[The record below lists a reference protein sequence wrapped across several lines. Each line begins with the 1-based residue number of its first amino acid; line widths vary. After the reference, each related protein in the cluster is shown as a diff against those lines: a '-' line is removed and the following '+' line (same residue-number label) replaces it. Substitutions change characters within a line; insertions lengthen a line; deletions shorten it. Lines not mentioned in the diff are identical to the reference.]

1 MTYQRGTN
9 DSYARWASQ
18 VGDDTYQFNDFLPY
32 FKKSVHFTP
41 PDNEIRALNA
51 SVSFSPDAF
60 SSDGSPLQVSIP
72 VWANPFSSLA
82 KAGLNKLGV
91 GDVVDFV
98 SGALLGVQYTMNTI
112 DPRDQ
117 TRSSSESSFLRV
129 ALDNTTLQVY
139 KSTLAKRIIFDG
151 KRASGVQVNTAGL
164 EYTLSATQEVIMSAG
179 VVSDTRTSEKILTNG
194 YHACS
199 SNRLRY

>member
-1 MTYQRGTN
+1 MKDHSSARNYMTYHRGTV

-32 FKKSVHFTP
+32 FKKSVQFAP
-41 PDNEIRALNA
+41 PDNELRAPNA
-51 SVSFSPDAF
+51 SVSFNPDAF
-60 SSDGSPLQVSIP
+60 SSDGSPLRVSIP

-82 KAGLNKLGV
+82 KTSLNKIGV
-91 GDVVDFV
+91 EDIVDFV
-98 SGALLGVQYTMNTI
+98 SGSLLGVQYTMNTI

-139 KSTLAKRIIFDG
+139 KSTLAKRIMFDG
-151 KRASGVQVNTAGL
+151 KKASGVKVDTAGL
-164 EYTLSATQEVIMSAG
+164 EYTLSATQEVILSAG
-179 VVSDTRTSEKILTNG
+179 VVSETR
-194 YHACS
+194 S
-199 SNRLRY
+199 S